1 MKLSVVQHPTPSE
14 LHEAGL
20 VNKNLQRRMLGQY
33 KSNRHSE
40 LVKLGLGEPVDA
52 VALWAKRLAIYDPQ
66 SEHGASNAGAAS
78 LGKQTFLSLSSSS
91 RAPGGEN
98 LAPRGR

>member
-1 MKLSVVQHPTPSE
+1 
-14 LHEAGL
+14 
-20 VNKNLQRRMLGQY
+20 MLGQY

-66 SEHGASNAGAAS
+66 SEHGASNAGKQKRSSDAKKKNGTRDVETKH
-78 LGKQTFLSLSSSS
+78 LTGNVHPKDGQGKMTG
-91 RAPGGEN
+91 AP
-98 LAPRGR
+98 LALLHI